1 MSELQRRK
9 EMLRQRIHSDRQLIE
24 LEVEGLRHRWDSATR
39 TLRLAADLAKPVGA
53 VAAIAA
59 TTFGRVGRSAG
70 GKVASKVAGST
81 AAKAGAGGLVGLA
94 ALIPVAITVA
104 KAVASMRDERARKE
118 AAADRAGED
127 PARPEPEGTAEEA
140 AATDD
145 ATAP

>member
-9 EMLRQRIHSDRQLIE
+9 EMLRQQIHSDRQLIE
-24 LEVEGLRHRWDSATR
+24 LEVEGLRQRWDSAAR
-39 TLRLAADLAKPVGA
+39 MLRLGADLAKPVGA

-59 TTFGRVGRSAG
+59 TTFGRAGRSAG
-70 GKVASKVAGST
+70 GRVASKVAGSK

-104 KAVASMRDERARKE
+104 RAVASMRDEKARRK
-118 AAADRAGED
+118 AAG
-127 PARPEPEGTAEEA
+127 PESEEA
-140 AATDD
+140 AATGAEPEAATGD